1 MLIHGLLGLSVA
13 GGALESTQSPRRDE
27 PSRWSGYG
35 SLFFAI
41 PRRAPAVADLVGTT
55 AFLYPRLT
63 SGSPSKVLPE
73 DPEFRMDSR
82 ERDAGVGPAGLEL
95 GSAV

>member
-1 MLIHGLLGLSVA
+1 MRLRLPV
-13 GGALESTQSPRRDE
+13 
-27 PSRWSGYG
+27 
-35 SLFFAI
+35 FAI
-41 PRRAPAVADLVGTT
+41 PRRGPTVADLVGTT

-82 ERDAGVGPAGLEL
+82 DETRAWVPPAWSLDPL
-95 GSAV
+95 YDLQSDRYHSSLDQC